1 MIQKK
6 NIKINPHLLNFIN
19 NEVLKELKINE
30 NNFWE
35 GFSDI
40 IDIYFKKN
48 IDLLNKRKSLQN
60 KINNWHKT
68 NRSKDFNLEEYKN
81 FLKEINYIVDEGPEF
96 KITTSNVDKEISTI
110 CGPQLVVPITNARF
124 ALNAVNARWGS
135 LYDALY
141 GTDVLGEKP
150 EGNSY
155 NAERGQKVVT
165 FAKAHLD
172 KLAPLKN
179 AKWDEINRI
188 QLKKN
193 KILFSNKK
201 NAIIYLENEN
211 QIIGWRLGDDSILRE
226 LILLKNNLHCR
237 ILINASE
244 SE

>member
-150 EGNSY
+150 EDTSY

-165 FAKAHLD
+165 FAK
-172 KLAPLKN
+172 
-179 AKWDEINRI
+179 
-188 QLKKN
+188 
-193 KILFSNKK
+193 
-201 NAIIYLENEN
+201 
-211 QIIGWRLGDDSILRE
+211 
-226 LILLKNNLHCR
+226 
-237 ILINASE
+237 
-244 SE
+244 